1 MTRPM
6 TTKSCLAFAL
16 ATIGM
21 LVAATPSP
29 AQWTPAGTL
38 GIPKHP
44 YSFLAATP
52 KGDLLAATFNN
63 NAAGDPPKEM
73 PALLIRNPDTKPE
86 AVVLCA
92 ESFESAR
99 GYGGLACGPDGSFY
113 VSGDT
118 GKDDTCFV
126 KKFLP
131 TGQPDTTFG
140 RNGEIRPKKR
150 TLGMDMIGDSLLVAV
165 NWGKIDVMNAKTGVL
180 TGQITPGPSSL
191 FLRDV
196 AIDPKSMRVFGV
208 AKGSVVTWGGSGA
221 APWTPGVYQFRKLTP
236 EVGELR
242 SGEGISMDPINRTVL
257 ITPIPG
263 NKLLEIYGSGRVVTS
278 VVSSAAPNAH
288 LADSSMSFDGTRIYV
303 SEMLARQIHVLRR
316 TLKEGANNT
325 PAAAGV
331 VAAAPEVPGAAPA
344 AKVTWNPSYEAIVK
358 QARSEGKPMV
368 VYFRNARV
376 PKALSFE
383 KETLLTDGF
392 NRRAEGFVCVF
403 EDVAKS
409 GLIAY
414 RFGVTRVPAIYIL
427 DKDGNTVLET
437 QFNINR
443 DQLFATMEKLTAKK
457 P

>member
-1 MTRPM
+1 MTS
-6 TTKSCLAFAL
+6 KSLLSFTVLAAAALFAPAL
-16 ATIGM
+16 A
-21 LVAATPSP
+21 A

-38 GIPKHP
+38 AIPKHP
-44 YSFLAATP
+44 FSFLAATP

-63 NAAGDPPKEM
+63 NAAGAPPKEM
-73 PALLIRNPDTKPE
+73 PALLIRNPNGKPE
-86 AVVLCA
+86 VVALCS
-92 ESFESAR
+92 EVFESAR
-99 GYGGLACGPDGSFY
+99 GYAGLACGPDGSFY

-118 GKDDTCFV
+118 GKDNTCFV

-131 TGQPDTTFG
+131 NGQPDTTFG
-140 RNGEIRPKKR
+140 RNGEIRPNKR
-150 TLGMDMIGDSLLVAV
+150 TLGMDMIGDSLLLAV
-165 NWGKIDVMNAKTGVL
+165 NWCRIDVLNAKTGAL
-180 TGQITPGPSSL
+180 TGNITPGPPTL
-191 FLRDV
+191 FLRDI

-208 AKGSVVTWGGSGA
+208 AKGSVLTWGGTGA

-236 EVGELR
+236 EVGEIR

-263 NKLLEIYGSGRVVTS
+263 NKLLEIYGNGRVVTS
-278 VVSSAAPNAH
+278 IVSTAAPNAH
-288 LADSSMSFDGTRIYV
+288 LADSSMSFDGTQIYV
-303 SEMLARQIHVLRR
+303 SDMIGRQVHVLKR
-316 TLKEGANNT
+316 TLREGANNT
-325 PAAAGV
+325 PAQVGV
-331 VAAAPEVPGAAPA
+331 APAAPEVAGAQPA
-344 AKVTWNPSYEAIVK
+344 ARITWNPSYEAIVK

-376 PKALSFE
+376 PKALAFE

-392 NRRAEGFVCVF
+392 NRRADGFVCVF

-414 RFGVTRVPAIYIL
+414 RFGVTRVPAIYVL

-443 DQLFATMEKLTAKK
+443 DQLFATMEKLANQK